1 MDLLHAYGNVLVCEQ
16 SLSLDIPV
24 ILWREP
30 MRLIFAVLP
39 LLVLAGCSS
48 YQADPEKI
56 TDIPSERL
64 RAWQEPVQGGGEVVV
79 TRDLGLMGGGCYV
92 AVLVDRKVAARIA
105 VGERGRFQVPAGNRI
120 VGIAADSE
128 DETLCGKGR
137 LNREV
142 LVKVEAGGVTNLRI
156 VSQNRGGFDI
166 LPEQAR

>member
-64 RAWQEPVQGGGEVVV
+64 RAYQEPVQGGGEVVV

-142 LVKVEAGGVTNLRI
+142 AVKVEAGGVANLRI

-166 LPEQAR
+166 FPDQAR

>member
-92 AVLVDRKVAARIA
+92 AVLVDRKVAARIG

-128 DETLCGKGR
+128 DKTLCGKGR

>member
-1 MDLLHAYGNVLVCEQ
+1 MDLSHAYGNVLVCEQ

-30 MRLIFAVLP
+30 MRLIFTVLP

-92 AVLVDRKVAARIA
+92 AVLVDRKVAARIG

-142 LVKVEAGGVTNLRI
+142 LVKVEAGGVANLRI

>member
-16 SLSLDIPV
+16 SLSLAIPV

-64 RAWQEPVQGGGEVVV
+64 RAFQEPVQGGGEVVV

-142 LVKVEAGGVTNLRI
+142 AVKVEAGGVANLRI